1 MSKKFTE
8 LSAGELRQNA
18 EAALARQPQE
28 KLLSEA
34 DARRLLHELQVHQI
48 ELEMQNQTLQQ
59 MTGFNDRLEE
69 MVAVR
74 TADLITAREAAEAAN
89 RAKSMFLAN
98 MSHELRTPMSAI
110 IGMTGIVL
118 RLATDPQVIDR
129 LGKVMDASRHLLA
142 MITDILDFSKIEAER
157 LPLEDIN
164 FTLSTVLENLSTLLA
179 VDASE
184 KGLAF
189 TIEIAP
195 ELAQQTL
202 HGDPM
207 RLEQIL
213 LNLAGNA
220 IKFTT
225 TGHVTVR
232 VSLSEESAI
241 DALLR
246 FDVADT
252 GIGISV
258 EDQKRLFTAFEQGD
272 GSPTRK
278 YGGTGLGLAICKRLA
293 QMMGGSIGVVSQAG
307 SGSTFWFTARV
318 AKVGTAATKLL

>member
-1 MSKKFTE
+1 
-8 LSAGELRQNA
+8 
-18 EAALARQPQE
+18 
-28 KLLSEA
+28 
-34 DARRLLHELQVHQI
+34 
-48 ELEMQNQTLQQ
+48 
-59 MTGFNDRLEE
+59 
-69 MVAVR
+69 
-74 TADLITAREAAEAAN
+74 
-89 RAKSMFLAN
+89 
-98 MSHELRTPMSAI
+98 
-110 IGMTGIVL
+110 
-118 RLATDPQVIDR
+118 
-129 LGKVMDASRHLLA
+129 
-142 MITDILDFSKIEAER
+142 
-157 LPLEDIN
+157 
-164 FTLSTVLENLSTLLA
+164 
-179 VDASE
+179 
-184 KGLAF
+184 
-189 TIEIAP
+189 
-195 ELAQQTL
+195 
-202 HGDPM
+202 
-207 RLEQIL
+207 